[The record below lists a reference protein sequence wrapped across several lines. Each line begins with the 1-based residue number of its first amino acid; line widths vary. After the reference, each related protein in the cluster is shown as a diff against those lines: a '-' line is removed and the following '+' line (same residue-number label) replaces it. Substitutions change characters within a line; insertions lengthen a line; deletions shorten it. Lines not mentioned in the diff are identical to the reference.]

1 MIVAGLLL
9 AFFLAVSPAEA
20 QGGGGGFGIGPRLTF
35 VRGTGDLP
43 EGSQRFSGGAIRLG
57 GGKTAL
63 EIAMDFRSG
72 VTGDLTERIKDYPI
86 QGSLLIFPVR
96 ARFAPYLLGGI
107 GWYTQSVQQVGPP
120 PLAQQSTTSFGAAS
134 PTQNALANETTRKIG
149 YHAGFGGEVRVHRHF
164 GVYGDYRYTFIRFG
178 DQAQESTSATPPSLG
193 RGAMPLTIP
202 FAERLR
208 MSHEGSMFAWGATFY
223 F

>member
-1 MIVAGLLL
+1 MIGR
-9 AFFLAVSPAEA
+9 VSALVIGALCLTASLSAA
-20 QGGGGGFGIGPRLTF
+20 QSGGTGFGIGPRLTF

-43 EGSQRFSGGAIRLG
+43 DGSQRFTGAAVRLG

-63 EIAMDFRSG
+63 EIAMDFKSG

-96 ARFAPYLLGGI
+96 SRIAPYLLGGI
-107 GWYTQSVQQVGPP
+107 GWYSQRVQQLGR
-120 PLAQQSTTSFGAAS
+120 LS
-134 PTQNALANETTRKIG
+134 ALVQDQTTRKIG
-149 YHAGFGGEVRVHRHF
+149 YHAGFGGEVRVHKHV
-164 GVYGDYRYTFIRFG
+164 GLYGDYRYTFIRFG
-178 DQAQESTSATPPSLG
+178 KDDENISSEPSLG
-193 RGAMPLTIP
+193 KDAMPFTIP

>member
-1 MIVAGLLL
+1 MIGRVSALVIGALCLT
-9 AFFLAVSPAEA
+9 VSPAAA
-20 QGGGGGFGIGPRLTF
+20 QSGGTGFGIGPRLTF

-43 EGSQRFSGGAIRLG
+43 DGSQRFTGAAIRLG

-63 EIAMDFRSG
+63 EIAMDFKSG

-96 ARFAPYLLGGI
+96 SRIAPYLLGGI
-107 GWYTQSVQQVGPP
+107 GWYSQRVQQLGR
-120 PLAQQSTTSFGAAS
+120 LS
-134 PTQNALANETTRKIG
+134 ALVQDQTTRKIG
-149 YHAGFGGEVRVHRHF
+149 YHAGFGGEVRVHRHV
-164 GVYGDYRYTFIRFG
+164 GLYGDYRYTFIRFG
-178 DQAQESTSATPPSLG
+178 NDDESIASDPSL
-193 RGAMPLTIP
+193 RKDAMPLTIP

>member
-1 MIVAGLLL
+1 MIGRVSALIIGAL
-9 AFFLAVSPAEA
+9 FLTASPAAA
-20 QGGGGGFGIGPRLTF
+20 QGGGTGFGIGPRLTF

-43 EGSQRFSGGAIRLG
+43 DGSQRFTGAAVRLG

-63 EIAMDFRSG
+63 EIAMDFKSG

-96 ARFAPYLLGGI
+96 SRIAPYLLGGI
-107 GWYTQSVQQVGPP
+107 GWYSQRVQQLGP
-120 PLAQQSTTSFGAAS
+120 AS
-134 PTQNALANETTRKIG
+134 ARTAIDDELRQGEPASAVLQDQTTRKIG
-149 YHAGFGGEVRVHRHF
+149 YHAGFGGEVRVHTHV
-164 GVYGDYRYTFIRFG
+164 GLYGDYRYTFIRFG
-178 DQAQESTSATPPSLG
+178 TDDE
-193 RGAMPLTIP
+193 GAMPFTIP

>member
-1 MIVAGLLL
+1 MIGRVSALIIGAL
-9 AFFLAVSPAEA
+9 FLTASPAAA
-20 QGGGGGFGIGPRLTF
+20 QGGGTGFGIGPRLTF

-43 EGSQRFSGGAIRLG
+43 DGSQRFTGAAVRLG

-63 EIAMDFRSG
+63 EIAMDFKSG

-96 ARFAPYLLGGI
+96 SRIAPYLLGGI
-107 GWYTQSVQQVGPP
+107 GWYSQRVQQ
-120 PLAQQSTTSFGAAS
+120 LT
-134 PTQNALANETTRKIG
+134 PTGGVLQEETTRKIG
-149 YHAGFGGEVRVHRHF
+149 YHAGFGGEVRVHKHV
-164 GVYGDYRYTFIRFG
+164 GLYGDYRYTFIRFG
-178 DQAQESTSATPPSLG
+178 TDDE
-193 RGAMPLTIP
+193 GAMPFTIP